1 MARDS
6 LGSFFQSL
14 KPLKKYFAVHRRMF
28 LIGLLCAFLT
38 NSLSMVFPLLIKLS
52 VDSISAS
59 RGTRILLISVALLI
73 GIKIV
78 QGLFRFLMRRILIG
92 ISRKIEYKIRADLFE
107 HLQSLSV
114 SFYQRSRIGDIM
126 SRATNDLNEV
136 RMLLGPAIMYSFQTA
151 VIVVLALP
159 IMAYIN
165 LKLTVF
171 SFLPLALVSLSYKK
185 VGRMIHDRSM
195 QVQRCLSDITAKAQE
210 NVAGIRVVKS
220 FTRESQEIE
229 RFDELNRDYLR
240 LNMNLIKVSGLLFP
254 FMSFLS
260 GLTSLIIL
268 GYGGMLVSR
277 GTITLGDFTAF
288 FFYVAMM
295 YWPMIAIGFVFNV
308 IQRGR
313 ASLGRIME
321 LFETPIDITDTPIP
335 EFSAPGPRTVK
346 GQVSIRALNFS
357 YPGSDSI
364 VLNDISLEVDAG
376 EVLAVIGPVGC
387 GKSTL
392 LEMIPRLYDP
402 PAGTV
407 LIDGIDVR
415 QWPLELL
422 RRSISMVPQISFLF
436 SESIRE
442 NILYGVD
449 HPVEEEEIIK
459 VVKTAGLEK
468 EIQQFPHQLDTLLGE
483 RGINLSG
490 GQKQRTTLSR
500 ALMVDSPI
508 LLLDDCFS
516 SVDTHT
522 EETILGAL
530 GDFIKNR
537 TTFIV
542 SHRISTI
549 KFADRIA
556 VIEKGRISQIGTHEQ
571 LLKDEQGYYASLY
584 EKQLLREK
592 IERIC

>member
-1 MARDS
+1 MARNS
-6 LGSFFQSL
+6 PGSFVQSL
-14 KPLKKYFAVHRRMF
+14 KPLKKYLADHRRMF
-28 LIGLLCAFLT
+28 LTGLLCAFLT
-38 NSLSMVFPLLIKLS
+38 NTLGMVFPLVIKFS
-52 VDSISAS
+52 IDSIGAAH
-59 RGTRILLISVALLI
+59 GTRILLMSVVLLI

-78 QGLFRFLMRRILIG
+78 EGLFRFLMRHILIG

-107 HLQSLSV
+107 HLQSLPI
-114 SFYQRSRIGDIM
+114 SFYHRSRIGDIM

-136 RMLLGPAIMYSFQTA
+136 RMLVGPAIMYSFQT
-151 VIVVLALP
+151 VIIVVLALP

-185 VGRMIHDRSM
+185 IGRIIHDRSM
-195 QVQRCLSDITAKAQE
+195 QVQSCLSDITAKAQE

-229 RFDELNRDYLR
+229 RFGNLNLEYLR

-260 GLTSLIIL
+260 GVTSLIIL

-295 YWPMIAIGFVFNV
+295 YWPMIAIGFVLNV

-313 ASLGRIME
+313 ASLGRIMVI
-321 LFETPIDITDTPIP
+321 FDTKSDITDSPVP
-335 EFSAPGPRTVK
+335 EFSAPGPGTVK

-364 VLNDISLEVDAG
+364 VLNDISLEVAAG
-376 EVLAVIGPVGC
+376 ETLAVIGPVGS

-392 LEMIPRLYDP
+392 LELISRLYDP
-402 PAGTV
+402 PPGAV

-422 RRSISMVPQISFLF
+422 RRSISMVPQDSFLF

-449 HPVEEEEIIK
+449 RPVDEEEIIK
-459 VVKTAGLEK
+459 VVKIAGLEK
-468 EIQQFPHQLDTLLGE
+468 DIRQFPHQLDTLLGE

-490 GQKQRTTLSR
+490 GQKQRATLSR

-522 EETILGAL
+522 EETILVAL

-556 VIEKGRISQIGTHEQ
+556 VIEKGRISQLGTHKQ
-571 LLKDEQGYYASLY
+571 LLEDEQGYYASLY

-592 IERIC
+592 IERIS